1 MQMQE
6 VIEKLKDILA
16 SEGKCNLKT
25 KDIAKELGIHPD
37 TFNSMKFRNSIPYPQ
52 ILNFLNQRNIS
63 INYFFY
69 GSSPK
74 DQLECENK
82 YKILKL
88 YKTNASLGGGG
99 INDLI
104 DSSDLIIDEKVLNF
118 FGSKECEFI
127 TCYGESMEPIIKD
140 GSICVIDRN
149 KTFKNKSICV
159 INTRDGLFIKQVL
172 KQDDGVILHSL
183 NPLYEDIFYKNG
195 DFLLIGVVIGTFKTM
210 TAHNKLSQANLVSS
224 IQKDIKMDRVS
235 ADIRQGVNKRFIN
248 AICNHNNE
256 LVLEYLKNGMSVTKE
271 CMGKEP
277 MFYAVTHNNFGAI
290 LLLLKYGAILD
301 KEYLEE
307 SNKNFSKEAL
317 EFLASLL

>member
-52 ILNFLNQRNIS
+52 ILNFLNERNIS

-104 DSSDLIIDEKVLNF
+104 DCSELIVDEK
-118 FGSKECEFI
+118 
-127 TCYGESMEPIIKD
+127 
-140 GSICVIDRN
+140 
-149 KTFKNKSICV
+149 
-159 INTRDGLFIKQVL
+159 
-172 KQDDGVILHSL
+172 
-183 NPLYEDIFYKNG
+183 
-195 DFLLIGVVIGTFKTM
+195 
-210 TAHNKLSQANLVSS
+210 
-224 IQKDIKMDRVS
+224 
-235 ADIRQGVNKRFIN
+235 
-248 AICNHNNE
+248 
-256 LVLEYLKNGMSVTKE
+256 
-271 CMGKEP
+271 
-277 MFYAVTHNNFGAI
+277 
-290 LLLLKYGAILD
+290 
-301 KEYLEE
+301 
-307 SNKNFSKEAL
+307 
-317 EFLASLL
+317 